1 MKIISIVLGVILLVA
16 KLANLH
22 TIIASAKWYSFE
34 HNKNVSTE
42 TKTIT
47 YRDMFER
54 LYQQRK
60 VAAELEDTIVYSR
73 IGDEVRKGAD
83 EASDYEILLA
93 HNEQITSLKVKLP
106 ITTLTD
112 GDKNLEFISGHGEVL
127 EICEDS
133 HWEDFNGSLQ
143 ELMKKAQ

>member
-1 MKIISIVLGVILLVA
+1 MKKISIVLGVILLVA
-16 KLANLH
+16 ILANLH

-42 TKTIT
+42 NNTIT
-47 YRDMFER
+47 YRDIFER

-60 VAAELEDTIVYSR
+60 VAAELEDTIVYSK

-83 EASDYEILLA
+83 EATDYEILLA

-106 ITTLTD
+106 ITTFTD
-112 GDKNLEFISGHGEVL
+112 GDKTIEFISGHGEVL
-127 EICEDS
+127 EICENGQ
-133 HWEDFNGSLQ
+133 WEDFNGSLH

>member
-1 MKIISIVLGVILLVA
+1 MKKISIVLGVILLVA
-16 KLANLH
+16 ILANLH

-83 EASDYEILLA
+83 EASDYEILLS

-106 ITTLTD
+106 ITTYTD

-127 EICEDS
+127 EICEDG